1 MSAPVVAI
9 VGRPNVGK
17 STLFNRLIGFKKA
30 VVHDRPGVTRDR
42 LYEST
47 DLEGRPVI
55 LMDTGGLEARP
66 DTDLLVAIRQQT
78 LVAIDEADVI
88 LFVVDAQKGFTPPDM
103 EVADLLR
110 RSKKPVKLVVNKV
123 DGHRHEDLA
132 AEFWQIGLPE
142 LFCVS
147 AEHGRGMYELS
158 EAILKELPAWTP
170 PESEPE
176 LDEWD
181 EPNPEAEEPLFRAA
195 GDDPELRGP
204 VRIAVVGRPNIGKST
219 LINRLLGQERHL
231 VLDMPGTTTDPV
243 DSELVIGDKRYVLV
257 DTAGVRKKARID
269 DPLERF
275 VSLRAIKSIERC
287 HVTLL
292 VLDGTEGPTDQDA
305 RLAQLISER
314 GRAVIVLINKWD
326 LSHDVEDLDV
336 NSAEEALRYRL
347 PHIAWAPH
355 LFISAKTGR
364 GVHRVLPLVDKIW
377 DNFNRRI
384 STSQMNRFLADAV
397 ATQAPPQLHNH
408 PVKLFYATQVRVRPP
423 TFAFFA
429 NNPEGLPEPYIR
441 YLTGK
446 LREVFEFEGV
456 PLRTQLRKR
465 RKIGET

>member
-1 MSAPVVAI
+1 
-9 VGRPNVGK
+9 
-17 STLFNRLIGFKKA
+17 
-30 VVHDRPGVTRDR
+30 
-42 LYEST
+42 
-47 DLEGRPVI
+47 
-55 LMDTGGLEARP
+55 
-66 DTDLLVAIRQQT
+66 
-78 LVAIDEADVI
+78 
-88 LFVVDAQKGFTPPDM
+88 
-103 EVADLLR
+103 
-110 RSKKPVKLVVNKV
+110 
-123 DGHRHEDLA
+123 
-132 AEFWQIGLPE
+132 
-142 LFCVS
+142 
-147 AEHGRGMYELS
+147 
-158 EAILKELPAWTP
+158 
-170 PESEPE
+170 
-176 LDEWD
+176 
-181 EPNPEAEEPLFRAA
+181 
-195 GDDPELRGP
+195 
-204 VRIAVVGRPNIGKST
+204 
-219 LINRLLGQERHL
+219 
-231 VLDMPGTTTDPV
+231 
-243 DSELVIGDKRYVLV
+243 
-257 DTAGVRKKARID
+257 
-269 DPLERF
+269 
-275 VSLRAIKSIERC
+275 
-287 HVTLL
+287 
-292 VLDGTEGPTDQDA
+292 
-305 RLAQLISER
+305 LAQLISER